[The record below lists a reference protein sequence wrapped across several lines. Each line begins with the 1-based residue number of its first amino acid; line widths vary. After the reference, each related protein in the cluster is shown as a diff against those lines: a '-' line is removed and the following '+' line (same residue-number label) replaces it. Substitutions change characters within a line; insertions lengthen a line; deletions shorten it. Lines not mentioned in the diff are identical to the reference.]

1 MDFFDKS
8 LISEG
13 GPIMW
18 PLLVLSLIGF
28 LLFVERTFY
37 LHKGQIKTEAYL
49 LGIKNLLKKRR
60 LTEALTVCE
69 ETPGPVPKIIK
80 AALLNYD
87 QTEERMRGAI
97 QSAAL
102 VEIPNLERRIGSV
115 GAIAR
120 LAPLLGLLGTVL
132 GLLSAFDELESAG
145 AYATQGLI
153 AGGIRAAL
161 ITTATGLTLA
171 AIAYAAHHFLLGRV
185 RTLVNDMEWVAND
198 LIEFLCR
205 DLPEIIDAPEESMPS
220 AQSEDAK
227 TIPVAPREVATK

>member
-1 MDFFDKS
+1 MDFWNQS
-8 LISEG
+8 LFSEG
-13 GPIMW
+13 GPVMW
-18 PLLVLSLIGF
+18 PLLVLSVIGF

-49 LGIKNLLKKRR
+49 LGIKNLLRKRR

-80 AALLNYD
+80 AGLLNHD

-132 GLLSAFDELESAG
+132 GLVTAFGELELAG
-145 AYATQGLI
+145 AYATQGI
-153 AGGIRAAL
+153 ISGGIRSAL
-161 ITTATGLTLA
+161 ITTAAGLSIA
-171 AIAYAAHHFLLGRV
+171 VVAYAAHHFLIGRV

-198 LIEFLCR
+198 IIEFLCR
-205 DLPEIIDAPEESMPS
+205 DLPDTQDTEA
-220 AQSEDAK
+220 
-227 TIPVAPREVATK
+227 